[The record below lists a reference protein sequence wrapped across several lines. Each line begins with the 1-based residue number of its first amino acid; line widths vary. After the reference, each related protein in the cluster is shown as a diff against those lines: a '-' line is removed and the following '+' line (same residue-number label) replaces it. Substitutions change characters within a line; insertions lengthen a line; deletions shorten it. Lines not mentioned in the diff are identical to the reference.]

1 MEIILKFLPAF
12 GIIGLLFVLVKNNW
26 VNKQEVGNE
35 KMATIA
41 KNISSGAMSFL
52 KAEYRILSIFVVCLA
67 ILLYIKGSNE

>member
-41 KNISSGAMSFL
+41 ENISSGAMSFL